1 MRLLNRCRGVCLTA
15 VFLIGATVARSQGVK
30 PLGVEFSILGAPSGD
45 QVLPSLALT
54 PAGGVVAFYN
64 QGLGIDYAFLGGG
77 YTGRSWSLVHKTAIG
92 QQVKPVV
99 KSLSGGNTS
108 GNTIFVW
115 QSSTMGK
122 PYIFAR
128 LAKGTSFFTSDIRV
142 NSYLKDQLAE
152 PAASAL
158 PDGGAMVAWASLGKD
173 GSLWGVYGRKVTAS
187 GAVAGAQ
194 EFLVNQYTI
203 GNQRTPAV
211 CTLAQGKVVF
221 AWVSEGE
228 RFTGS
233 RDIYARVFTAAGV
246 PVTGEF
252 LVSSTANILA
262 NTCADPALAALSD
275 GGFTVAWSQKDTV
288 LSNSWDVW
296 GRAFSANGA
305 AVAPAFRIN
314 SFLYGDQYQPKLA
327 SGPSGCLAVWTSLG
341 QDGDREG
348 IFGRFLAGGTQVSG
362 DEFQVNT
369 TWVSQQL
376 DPDVAWN
383 GVDRFLVVWTSLA
396 GPGANGSSGF
406 DLFGQMYSL
415 RP

>member
-1 MRLLNRCRGVCLTA
+1 MRLLYRCQGVCLTA
-15 VFLIGATVARSQGVK
+15 VFLIGATAAWSQGVK
-30 PLGVEFSILGAPSGD
+30 PLGGEFSIIGAPPYD

-54 PAGGVVAFYN
+54 PTGGVLAFCN
-64 QGLGIDYAFLGGG
+64 QDLGIHYALLGSG
-77 YTGRSWSLVHKTAIG
+77 YTAASFSPVHKTAVG
-92 QQVKPVV
+92 QQVKPAV
-99 KSLSGGNTS
+99 KTLSS

-142 NSYLKDQLAE
+142 NNYLKDQLAE

-158 PDGGAMVAWASLGKD
+158 PDGGAMVAWASLGQD
-173 GSLWGVYGRKVTAS
+173 GSLWGVYARKVMAS
-187 GAVAGAQ
+187 GTLAGAQ

-211 CTLAQGKVVF
+211 CTLANGHVVF

-228 RFTGS
+228 RFVAS

-252 LVSSTANILA
+252 LVNSAA
-262 NTCADPALAALSD
+262 NTMANKCGEPVLAALND
-275 GGFTVAWSQKDTV
+275 GGFTVAWSQKDTI
-288 LSNSWDVW
+288 LSNGWDVW
-296 GRAFSANGA
+296 GRAFSAYGT

-314 SFLYGDQYQPKLA
+314 SHLYGDQYRPRLA
-327 SGPSGCLAVWTSLG
+327 SAPSGCLAVWTSMG
-341 QDGDREG
+341 EDGDREG
-348 IFGRFLAGGTQVSG
+348 VFGRFLAGGNKVSG

-396 GPGANGSSGF
+396 GPGSTGPSGF